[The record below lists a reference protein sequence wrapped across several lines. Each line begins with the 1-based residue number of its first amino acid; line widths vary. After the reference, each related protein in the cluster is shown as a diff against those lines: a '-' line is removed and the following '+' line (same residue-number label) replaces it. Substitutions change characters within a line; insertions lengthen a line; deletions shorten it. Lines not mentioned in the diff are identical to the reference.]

1 MGRNEGDK
9 GIKRKA
15 LSESIPLREENE
27 KDQELMRINS
37 KKKMTFRN
45 PSGFFVKWGSSKSGW
60 GML

>member
-1 MGRNEGDK
+1 MGK

-27 KDQELMRINS
+27 KDQDLMRINS

-45 PSGFFVKWGSSKSGW
+45 PSRIICEMGVRNV
-60 GML
+60 GMR